1 MKKTLTTVVLLFII
15 VNSFSQTR
23 FGINSKVNFNDSSGI
38 WQLGGGS
45 IGFITETKLNDKW
58 SLNADI
64 SFIPFYDYSIKK
76 PGILDVYGNNINAI
90 DFSSSVINI
99 PLKINYVLNR
109 TFFLESGLS
118 INYRTSIKHNT
129 MDSNSLSLLNKVKKT
144 DFGFLV
150 GVGINTSEKFAIK
163 IGRTFGLSS
172 ILNNTKNSY
181 FSLSFNYFFKKLD

>member
-144 DFGFLV
+144 DFGFIV
-150 GVGINTSEKFAIK
+150 GLGINTSEKFAIK
-163 IGRTFGLSS
+163 IGRTFGLSN